1 MHVMTSLCSVHRQRE
16 DRSDLGN
23 LVLWLSLGC
32 TQRAFDFLFFVLSYF
47 GSKTVAIFDSTLGAV
62 GC

>member
-1 MHVMTSLCSVHRQRE
+1 MHVMTSLCSVHRE
-16 DRSDLGN
+16 DRSDLKVT
-23 LVLWLSLGC
+23 LCWLSLGC